1 MAHYLITRLS
11 AIGDVA
17 MAFTWVMTVARANPE
32 HQFTFLTQTFLTD
45 LLIAPPPNLEAMA
58 IDIKGED
65 KPFSAL
71 LRYAL
76 RLRRERFDVVIDL
89 HDVLRTKVL
98 RSVLGLCSKAK
109 VYHLRKPRRARK
121 ALLRAGDK
129 ALAPEV
135 PSMSDLYAQALRS
148 AGLRVPEAPSYCT
161 PSAQSLTDL
170 RLDHAELLATMQGYR
185 LVGLAPFASTESKT
199 YDLALCEEVL
209 QMLTLRGDVWVL
221 LFGGGAKEHAL
232 LQEWA
237 ERYPRCTSMSR
248 QMNLSGELL
257 VMSSLQVMISMD
269 SANAHLAAMMGTRVV
284 SVWCATHPSA
294 GFSAI
299 GQSRADA
306 LGAEELACRPCSI
319 FGQVKHCIHG
329 DMPCR
334 RAVSPEE
341 VVRVALAQ
349 D

>member
-1 MAHYLITRLS
+1 
-11 AIGDVA
+11 

-65 KPFSAL
+65 KTFPAL
-71 LRYAL
+71 MRYAW

-98 RSVLGLCSKAK
+98 RSVLGLCSKTK
-109 VYHLRKPRRARK
+109 VYHLRKPRGARK

-135 PSMSDLYAQALRS
+135 PSMSELYAELLRS
-148 AGLRVPEAPSYCT
+148 AALRVPQEPCHCIPS
-161 PSAQSLTDL
+161 PQSLTDL
-170 RLDHAELLATMQGYR
+170 HLDHAELLAPMQGYR

-199 YDLALCEEVL
+199 YDLALCEQVL
-209 QMLTLRGDVWVL
+209 DRLTQRGDVWVL
-221 LFGGGAKEHAL
+221 LFGGGAKEHAQL
-232 LQEWA
+232 KDWA

-248 QMNLSGELL
+248 QMTLSEELL
-257 VMSSLQVMISMD
+257 LMSTLEVMISMD
-269 SANAHLAAMMGTRVV
+269 SANAHLSAMMGTRVV

-299 GQSRADA
+299 GQSRTDA
-306 LGAEELACRPCSI
+306 LGSDDLACRPCTI
-319 FGQVKHCIHG
+319 FGQVGHCIHG

-334 RAVSPEE
+334 RAVSPHE
-341 VVRVALAQ
+341 VVQVALSRV
-349 D
+349 DG